1 MFRHVR
7 MLSVWLER
15 HAPPALREGESL
27 PSPSSSATFVC
38 KNGMATSWSLR
49 KRFFSLNAQRSGQRH
64 LTGYW
69 EFPGGKI
76 EPGESAVQ
84 ACQREIL
91 EELGCRI
98 GVDSYFLTCEH
109 DYDDFHL
116 SMDLFLCHLLE
127 GEHEKLNSN
136 EHQALKFITPAEMGE
151 VNFAPA
157 DLAFLPNIKRLMHS
171 LATHLA

>member
-1 MFRHVR
+1 MSQQVATAPTERTAERPETRKVVR
-7 MLSVWLER
+7 V
-15 HAPPALREGESL
+15 AAALIVAGDKFL
-27 PSPSSSATFVC
+27 I
-38 KNGMATSWSLR
+38 
-49 KRFFSLNAQRSGQRH
+49 AQRSGQRH

-69 EFPGGKI
+69 EFPGCKI

-109 DYDDFHL
+109 DYADFHL

>member
-1 MFRHVR
+1 MSQQVATAPTERTAERPETRKVVR
-7 MLSVWLER
+7 V
-15 HAPPALREGESL
+15 AAALIVAGDKFL
-27 PSPSSSATFVC
+27 I
-38 KNGMATSWSLR
+38 
-49 KRFFSLNAQRSGQRH
+49 AQRSGQRH

-69 EFPGGKI
+69 EFPGCKI

>member
-1 MFRHVR
+1 MSQQVATAPTERTAERPETRKVVR
-7 MLSVWLER
+7 V
-15 HAPPALREGESL
+15 AAALIVAGDKFL
-27 PSPSSSATFVC
+27 I
-38 KNGMATSWSLR
+38 
-49 KRFFSLNAQRSGQRH
+49 AQRSGQRH

-136 EHQALKFITPAEMGE
+136 DHQALKFITPAEMGE
-151 VNFAPA
+151 GNFAPA